1 MNYIIKT
8 IIMQV
13 IKVMFVINFII
24 DIRKYII
31 ENDIL
36 FLIKLLIIITDF
48 IRSIGKNISK

>member
-24 DIRKYII
+24 DIRKFII
-31 ENDIL
+31 GNNIL
-36 FLIKLLIIITDF
+36 LVIKLLIIITDF
-48 IRSIGKNISK
+48 IRSISNFISK

>member
-36 FLIKLLIIITDF
+36 LVMKLLIIITDF
-48 IRSIGKNISK
+48 IRSISKNISK

>member
-24 DIRKYII
+24 DIRKFII

-36 FLIKLLIIITDF
+36 LVIKLLIIITYF
-48 IRSIGKNISK
+48 IRNISKNISK

>member
-24 DIRKYII
+24 DIRKFII

-36 FLIKLLIIITDF
+36 LVMKLLIIITDF
-48 IRSIGKNISK
+48 IRSISKNISK

>member
-1 MNYIIKT
+1 MNYIIKK

-24 DIRKYII
+24 DIRKFII

-36 FLIKLLIIITDF
+36 LVMKLLITITYF
-48 IRSIGKNISK
+48 IRSISKNISK

>member
-31 ENDIL
+31 GNDIL
-36 FLIKLLIIITDF
+36 LVMKLLIIITDF
-48 IRSIGKNISK
+48 IRSISKNISK